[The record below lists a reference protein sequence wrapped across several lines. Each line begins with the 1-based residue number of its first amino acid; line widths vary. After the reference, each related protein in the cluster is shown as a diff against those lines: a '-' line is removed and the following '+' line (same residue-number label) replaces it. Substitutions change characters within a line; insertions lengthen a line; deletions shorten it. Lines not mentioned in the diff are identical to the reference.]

1 MSDLLLRKALTKLA
15 SENPELRKHL
25 VPLLRQATE
34 FDSPEALKKYLHEHP
49 DADKSKHHV
58 KKQEGGSGA
67 PKDEG
72 GDNKPVA
79 LSREGYKAVA
89 DALQGF
95 DEGGGWS
102 HVISYAVSGKPMEP
116 KHVKKVVDDISKYLK
131 NWNTPGGDAQVGRWT
146 PKDKKNL
153 TKAKGILENQLKGG
167 N

>member
-1 MSDLLLRKALTKLA
+1 MSDLLLRNAVAKLA

-58 KKQEGGSGA
+58 KKQEGGGEA
-67 PKDEG
+67 KKDE

-89 DALQGF
+89 DALDGF
-95 DEGGGWS
+95 EEPGAWG
-102 HVISYAVSGKPMEP
+102 HVISYAISGKPMEA
-116 KHVKKVVDDISKYLK
+116 KHVKKVVDDIGRKLD
-131 NWNTPGGDAQVGRWT
+131 NWKVYAESNRWT